1 VIAVDT
7 NILVYAANA
16 ASPFHRPCLSWIERQ
31 RVSSEPW
38 YATWP
43 ILYEFLRVVTHPRTL
58 QRPWTIRA
66 AWGFLADG
74 LLGAP
79 TFSVLQATERHAL
92 VASETLAEN
101 ADLRGNILHDAHT
114 AILMRE
120 HGVKRICT
128 RDTDFHRFKFLS
140 VIDPVQL

>member
-16 ASPFHRPCLSWIERQ
+16 TSPFHRPCLIWLERQ

-58 QRPWTIRA
+58 QSPWTVRG
-66 AWGFLADG
+66 AWSFLANA
-74 LLGAP
+74 LLVAP
-79 TFSVLQATERHAL
+79 TFSVLHATERHPL
-92 VASETLAEN
+92 VANETLAEN
-101 ADLRGNILHDAHT
+101 PDLRGNILHEAHT
-114 AILMRE
+114 AVLMRE
-120 HGVKRICT
+120 HGVRRICT
-128 RDTDFHRFKFLS
+128 RDTDFHRFKFLE